1 MKLKIST
8 CELFKPFFHKL
19 NIRIFLNVKDFARN
33 TVETRE
39 IFRILLFKTSDKI
52 TIQKSYILFKRF
64 LRTFHPFPDLNVF
77 SYSTFNTGFPLLYFS
92 IDWNIEQSKMHVVYL
107 SFHKRNCKTFF
118 KNLWPIRFV
127 FNVHK
132 IAYKWITFKVMWEK
146 EKIILGMLKV

>member
-1 MKLKIST
+1 MKKSYKANVLIYNICNWKYRH
-8 CELFKPFFHKL
+8 LNYLKPFPYSKHMEILRYRGICTK
-19 NIRIFLNVKDFARN
+19 
-33 TVETRE
+33 TVETSE
-39 IFRILLFKTSDKI
+39 TFRILLFKTSDKI

-118 KNLWPIRFV
+118 KNLWPIRSV
-127 FNVHK
+127 LMYTKLHINGSH
-132 IAYKWITFKVMWEK
+132 
-146 EKIILGMLKV
+146 LK